1 MGKKILLI
9 QPHSDDILFSA
20 SSFLFEAKKYKKF
33 KILTVETNEKRLLE
47 DELVCRHFGVDL
59 LRMKNKVE
67 STNYHKEYYKLHTQ
81 MDDESAM
88 DFCKEKM
95 GKVNF
100 KKLEKELKETVQ
112 KYKDKGYLIVT
123 CLGVGHPFHWI
134 TRVLTQELSDL
145 FYRDFPHSYKRRNQ
159 AYLNGIVNSEFK
171 IHSFSNPDKNHDEKM
186 SLIKSYYKSQ
196 SSLLFFEKRYID
208 KKLPEEF
215 YEKIKN

>member
-20 SSFLFEAKKYKKF
+20 SHYLFEAKKYKRV

-47 DELVCRHFGVDL
+47 DELVCRHFGVEL

-88 DFCKEKM
+88 DFCEEKM
-95 GKVNF
+95 GKKNF
-100 KKLEKELKETVQ
+100 NRLATELNKIVDKHKKN
-112 KYKDKGYLIVT
+112 GYTIIT
-123 CLGVGHPFHWI
+123 CLGVGHPFHWL
-134 TRVLTQELSDL
+134 TRVLTQDKADV

-171 IHSFSNPDKNHDEKM
+171 LSFTSKPEKQHDSKM
-186 SLIKSYYKSQ
+186 SLVKTYYKSQ

-208 KKLPEEF
+208 KQLPEEF
-215 YEKIKN
+215 YEKIED